1 MTLQEMLERLKEN
14 QGSLVAVSEKLEM
27 NYSTL
32 RHILV
37 GITNE
42 DLVRV
47 QTYEKIYDLYEKT
60 FGERPW
66 E

>member
-1 MTLQEMLERLKEN
+1 MTLRDMVIKLKED
-14 QGSLVAVSEKLEM
+14 QGTLLSLSEKLEM
-27 NYSTL
+27 NYSSL
-32 RHILV
+32 WNIYS
-37 GITNE
+37 GKSNE

-47 QTYEKIYDLYEKT
+47 QTYERIYDLYEKT